1 MPINEQTLFLGLA
14 ACVVACVCGNF
25 GDDVSP
31 RMNAV
36 GGSRRKRG
44 GGRKNYLA
52 RALREREDHFVNDF
66 DFIPSDSFS
75 SDFMSRSGTLAS
87 GVDSQLLGE
96 PSSAGIFVPRMG
108 PGSVRGSVLEPPDVI
123 RKNGD
128 SFPQGFKPISI
139 ALGRS
144 GIDTAVTKNQSYDP
158 RGEVCSRKT
167 LAPGYG
173 PASVDPSL
181 VSDPWR
187 QRLTTC
193 STIGIQD
200 TLPPAMARSEGRGLF
215 RA

>member
-14 ACVVACVCGNF
+14 ACVVACVCNNF
-25 GDDVSP
+25 SDDTSP

-36 GGSRRKRG
+36 GGSRKRR

-52 RALREREDHFVNDF
+52 RALRERENDFVGDF

-87 GVDSQLLGE
+87 GIDSQLLGE
-96 PSSAGIFVPRMG
+96 PTSAGIFVPRMG

-123 RKNGD
+123 RKNGE

-144 GIDTAVTKNQSYDP
+144 GIDTAVTKNQSYDI

-167 LAPGYG
+167 MAPGYG
-173 PASVDPSL
+173 PAPVDPSL
-181 VSDPWR
+181 VADPWR

-193 STIGIQD
+193 NIIGIQD
-200 TLPPAMARSEGRGLF
+200 QLTPAQARSNGRGLGN
-215 RA
+215 A